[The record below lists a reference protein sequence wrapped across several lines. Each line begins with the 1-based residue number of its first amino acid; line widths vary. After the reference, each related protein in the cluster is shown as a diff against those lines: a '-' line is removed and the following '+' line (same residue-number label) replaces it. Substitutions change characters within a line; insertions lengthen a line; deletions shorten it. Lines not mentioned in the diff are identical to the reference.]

1 MNEDDILFGKPRRD
15 LDEPKELKIKLPLRY
30 HVRLHSLKLLRKQ
43 NIAESVMRALDDY
56 FSRNAP
62 VRQAPP
68 VESPPH
74 TPTADEE
81 DVPSFPRGRPGI
93 ASFNADESHA
103 TG

>member
-62 VRQAPP
+62 VR
-68 VESPPH
+68 
-74 TPTADEE
+74 
-81 DVPSFPRGRPGI
+81 
-93 ASFNADESHA
+93 
-103 TG
+103 